1 MMEEFSNELNFDS
14 LNISI
19 KKKYTRIYSFS
30 FSLSLTLFPAKGE
43 RIYEQQKKKWWIANF
58 FIPSPA
64 TAIFHSF
71 ALRDFKNKFYVLLS
85 FILIYPLPAYPLSVL
100 LFHQQKQWRLCGEFF
115 QPMQFYIFFTSFL
128 PFLCF

>member
-14 LNISI
+14 LNISM
-19 KKKYTRIYSFS
+19 KKFTKIFSFS
-30 FSLSLTLFPAKGE
+30 FSLTHSFTHFFLQKEKG
-43 RIYEQQKKKWWIANF
+43 YTSNKKKVMNCKF

-85 FILIYPLPAYPLSVL
+85 FILIYPLPDYPLSVFL
-100 LFHQQKQWRLCGEFF
+100 
-115 QPMQFYIFFTSFL
+115 FTSKSSGDYVGSFSSQCS
-128 PFLCF
+128 FFCF